1 MKKKSLFFSG
11 LGIALFVFVAMV
23 FRPVPMNQTEAECE
37 LVEGTVTH
45 IWEGG
50 IKDVVF
56 SLEESD
62 KKFYINRGLENG
74 LELEALKQQLIGERV
89 QIYYPDYWTPL
100 DPNDEVKH
108 LSKLVHGEEVI
119 YSELVGE

>member
-11 LGIALFVFVAMV
+11 LGIAFFVFVAMV

-50 IKDVVF
+50 VKDVVF
-56 SLEESD
+56 NLAESD
-62 KKFYINRGLENG
+62 KKFNINRGLENG
-74 LELEALKQQLIGERV
+74 LELEGLWKQLIGEKV

-100 DPNDEVKH
+100 DPNEKVKH

-119 YSELVGE
+119 YSELVD

>member
-11 LGIALFVFVAMV
+11 LGIIFFVFVALV
-23 FRPVPMNQTEAECE
+23 FRPVPMNLTESECE
-37 LVEGTVTH
+37 FVEGTVSH

-50 IKDVVF
+50 VKDVVF
-56 SLEESD
+56 NLEETNR
-62 KKFYINRGLENG
+62 KFYINRGLENG
-74 LELEALKQQLIGERV
+74 LELEALRQQLIGKKV

-100 DPNDEVKH
+100 VPKDGIKH
-108 LSKLVHGEEVI
+108 LSKLVHEEEVI